1 MTEREKQNEE
11 IKQNLRGVALE
22 FQQSGINLQRAIER
36 FCTYVDDTEALL
48 KFHEKNTATLAQQI
62 DGERV
67 IG

>member
-11 IKQNLRGVALE
+11 IKQSLREVALG

-48 KFHEKNTATLAQQI
+48 KFHEKNTATMAEHI
-62 DGERV
+62 DQEMV

>member
-11 IKQNLRGVALE
+11 IKRHLRDVALS
-22 FQQSGINLQRAIER
+22 FQQSGIDLQRAIER

-48 KFHEKNTATLAQQI
+48 KFHERNTATLAEKI